1 MGERDDVVPGI
12 HSLDGVP
19 TKFVAIPLSLFSSH
33 FAAPFPQSVHIWCL
47 VPILIDWRPA
57 SFLIDLGLRRTLI
70 RQVVPYPNLYFVK
83 VRIRCQPAIRVGDT
97 RN

>member
-33 FAAPFPQSVHIWCL
+33 FAAPFPQSVQHQTVSL
-47 VPILIDWRPA
+47 SGFTP
-57 SFLIDLGLRRTLI
+57 S
-70 RQVVPYPNLYFVK
+70 
-83 VRIRCQPAIRVGDT
+83 QP
-97 RN
+97 